1 MPDLARLFHR
11 QWSLAVLAD
20 LRRGR
25 PPKASRQTLAGT
37 LDALSRQGLVSGGVL
52 TRRGERVA
60 ERAEALLERLG
71 SAPPRKWALPIVDAL
86 ARRPLRFGALKA
98 ALPAATARAL
108 SMSLKDLIAQ
118 RLVSRR
124 VLDGFPPRAEY
135 ALTQKA
141 RALSPLLRKLAGA

>member
-1 MPDLARLFHR
+1 MADLARLFHH

-25 PPKASRQTLAGT
+25 RPGASRQALAGT
-37 LDALSRQGLVSGGVL
+37 LDALSQQGLVAGGAL

-60 ERAEALLERLG
+60 ARAEALLERLG
-71 SAPPRKWALPIVDAL
+71 AEPRRKWALPIVDAL
-86 ARRPLRFGALKA
+86 GERPLRFGELKA
-98 ALPAATARAL
+98 ALPSATARAL

-118 RLVSRR
+118 GLVARR

-135 ALTQKA
+135 ALTRKA
-141 RALSPLLRKLAGA
+141 RALSPILRGLAGA

>member
-1 MPDLARLFHR
+1 MADLARLFHR
-11 QWSLAVLAD
+11 QWSLAVLAA

-25 PPKASRQTLAGT
+25 SPGAPRQTLAGT
-37 LDALSRQGLVSGGVL
+37 LDALARQGLVTGGAL

-60 ERAEALLERLG
+60 ARAEALLERLG
-71 SAPPRKWALPIVDAL
+71 KEPPRKWSLPIVHAL
-86 ARRPLRFGALKA
+86 GKGPLRFGELRA

-118 RLVSRR
+118 GLLSRR

-141 RALSPLLRKLAGA
+141 RALSPILRQLAGA